1 MLLNNKKNGKSITSF
16 HFFSRNDK
24 RLSLILLPLAYTIN
38 APTSAK
44 IA

>member
-1 MLLNNKKNGKSITSF
+1 MEGTVYPSI
-16 HFFSRNDK
+16 FSRNDK

-38 APTSAK
+38 APTRAK

>member
-1 MLLNNKKNGKSITSF
+1 MLLNNKKMERAISPSI
-16 HFFSRNDK
+16 FFVRKICYYGN
-24 RLSLILLPLAYTIN
+24 IN

>member
-1 MLLNNKKNGKSITSF
+1 MLLNNKKNGKSSTSF
-16 HFFSRNDK
+16 HFFHETTK

>member
-1 MLLNNKKNGKSITSF
+1 MERAVLLSIF
-16 HFFSRNDK
+16 LRNDK

>member
-1 MLLNNKKNGKSITSF
+1 MLLNNKKKWKEQYF
-16 HFFSRNDK
+16 FPFFSRNDK